1 MEDRFWETKSL
12 DDMSREEWEA
22 ICDGCAKCCLHKFI
36 DDDDA
41 VEAAPTDY
49 MEHHETIHY
58 TNIACELLNTKTCSC
73 TRYAERQELVPDC
86 VKLTKD
92 NLDKI
97 DFMPPSCAYRLLH
110 EGQDLPDW
118 HPLVSGT
125 PVSVVAAGMSVKG
138 RVTPEIMFEGDAED
152 RVVDWPLDT

>member
-1 MEDRFWETKSL
+1 MAKFWQSKTLEQ
-12 DDMSREEWEA
+12 MSSQEWELL
-22 ICDGCAKCCLHKFI
+22 CDGCAKCCLVKLQ
-36 DDDDA
+36 DED
-41 VEAAPTDY
+41 TD
-49 MEHHETIHY
+49 EIVFTDIVCNLLDGESCRCTHY
-58 TNIACELLNTKTCSC
+58 TERTK
-73 TRYAERQELVPDC
+73 LVPDC

-125 PVSVVAAGMSVKG
+125 PDSVVAAGMSVKG

>member
-1 MEDRFWETKSL
+1 VTEKPFWQTVPLAEM
-12 DDMSREEWEA
+12 DDAQWEA
-22 ICDGCAKCCLHKFI
+22 LCDGCAKCCLVKLQ
-36 DDDDA
+36 DED
-41 VEAAPTDY
+41 TD
-49 MEHHETIHY
+49 EIVFTDIVC
-58 TNIACELLNTKTCSC
+58 NLLDQGNCRC
-73 TRYAERQELVPDC
+73 THYAERTKLVPDC

-110 EGQDLPDW
+110 EGHDLPDW

-125 PVSVVAAGMSVKG
+125 HDSVVAAGMSVKG

>member
-1 MEDRFWETKSL
+1 MTEKPFWQTVPLAEM
-12 DDMSREEWEA
+12 DDAQWEA
-22 ICDGCAKCCLHKFI
+22 LCDGCAKCCLVKLQ
-36 DDDDA
+36 DED
-41 VEAAPTDY
+41 TD
-49 MEHHETIHY
+49 EIVFTDIVC
-58 TNIACELLNTKTCSC
+58 NLLDQGNCRC
-73 TRYAERQELVPDC
+73 THYAERTKLVPDC

-110 EGQDLPDW
+110 EGHDLPDW

-125 PVSVVAAGMSVKG
+125 HDSVVAAGMSVKG